1 MVLLVV
7 LVVVGRSRVHD
18 AHLDG
23 SLGLVGGGLS
33 GGLHVDVKHE

>member
-18 AHLDG
+18 AY
-23 SLGLVGGGLS
+23 SKAT
-33 GGLHVDVKHE
+33 LHEYDVLTTGQNVLI